1 MQKPSKKQRIEDVT
15 NEKECSSVVNSLN
28 SLWVCRNAMNP
39 KHNCVFC
46 MCNQCYQK
54 IINNSRKGQRTTR
67 GRRNQMKSVD
77 DRHNTKNWRADHG
90 ECNATNHH
98 SHNLNQFGDSLY
110 FTTAYKEKIRCNNAD
125 DRKSKK
131 YVPFL
136 CSTCKNHLVDK

>member
-1 MQKPSKKQRIEDVT
+1 M
-15 NEKECSSVVNSLN
+15 KEIKCVVNSLN

-39 KHNCVFC
+39 KHECVFC
-46 MCNQCYQK
+46 MCNHCYLK
-54 IINNSRKGQRTTR
+54 TLNNGRKGQQRTTR

-77 DRHNTKNWRADHG
+77 DNYKRNVQCVSLV
-90 ECNATNHH
+90 ECNTADHH

-110 FTTAYKEKIRCNNAD
+110 FTSAYKQKISDNNSD

-136 CSTCKNHLVDK
+136 CSKCKSNLADK